1 MALVQLEP
9 GARARAWFKND
20 RPSLAIA
27 HHAGLSQMT
36 GTRNDFSAT
45 QPWAHHLGTLK
56 SVGNATS
63 CLISTSCLCRMGTG
77 HACAPLK
84 VAAEHEKL
92 SVGNVTPHPKRVG
105 LPAPRMRWSRP
116 TPRSGLQPESG
127 QQHTSKAARA
137 AHTLGVGHARATC
150 MSPQQRYNTIAQF
163 KPSLAKRC
171 KLPTAMTKCLLSHL

>member
-105 LPAPRMRWSRP
+105 LPAPRMRWSSP
-116 TPRSGLQPESG
+116 DPPLGA
-127 QQHTSKAARA
+127 AARVWA
-137 AHTLGVGHARATC
+137 TAHLQGSTSCPHPWCWSRPCHVHE
-150 MSPQQRYNTIAQF
+150 
-163 KPSLAKRC
+163 PS
-171 KLPTAMTKCLLSHL
+171 TEI